1 MNSGLKQL
9 RATDRDIGD
18 NGRQTYSI
26 LQTVLD
32 ESKGMFSI
40 DSTSGMV
47 TLKKPLDREKV
58 AEHVVYVKARDSGMP
73 QLAGKRLKRPILKSR
88 LIVDRKS

>member
-1 MNSGLKQL
+1 MNSDLKQL
-9 RATDRDIGD
+9 TATDRDIGD
-18 NGRQTYSI
+18 NGRLTYSI

-47 TLKKPLDREKV
+47 TLKKLLDREKV

-73 QLAGKRLKRPILKSR
+73 QLAGKRLRDLF
-88 LIVDRKS
+88 